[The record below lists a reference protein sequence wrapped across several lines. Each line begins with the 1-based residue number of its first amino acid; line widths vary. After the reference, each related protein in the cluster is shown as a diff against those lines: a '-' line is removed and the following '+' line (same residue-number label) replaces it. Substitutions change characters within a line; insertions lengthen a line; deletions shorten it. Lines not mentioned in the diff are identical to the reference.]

1 MTNKNP
7 PPIGPYVSLPGQWTR
22 ERDALLPIIER
33 VLQSGKYIGGREVEL
48 FEEYAAKLCQTKHCV
63 ALNSGTDALVCG
75 LITLG
80 VKRGDEVITPPNSFV
95 ASTAAIVHIGAKPVF
110 VDVLEDQNIDP
121 TKLEAA
127 ISKST
132 RAIMPVHLTGRMARM
147 DEIKSIADRHG
158 IPIIEDGAQAIGS
171 KYQQIPS
178 GKWGKVGCFS
188 THPLKNLNGCG
199 DGGFLVT
206 DDDLI
211 ASKVRAMRMHGFKQ
225 HPDGSINKYIIEQF
239 GYVSRMDTLQAAI
252 LLFRIS
258 ELETV
263 IAQRQYNAEHYC
275 QILDPDTITFP
286 KNQASEFNSYHTFV
300 IQVDRRDA
308 LREHLKQVGIETG
321 IHYPIPIHLQ
331 PASKFLGL
339 PKGSFPTTERQ
350 ATRILTLPIH
360 QFLTRTQVETV
371 AYHINQFLS
380 PSRTRRA
387 KLVE

>member
-1 MTNKNP
+1 MTNKNH
-7 PPIGPYVSLPGQWTR
+7 PPIVPYVSLSGQWTR

-188 THPLKNLNGCG
+188 THPLKNLNACG

-387 KLVE
+387 KLVG

>member
-1 MTNKNP
+1 MTNKNH
-7 PPIGPYVSLPGQWTR
+7 PPIVPYVSLSGQWTR

-263 IAQRQYNAEHYC
+263 IARRQYNAEHYC

-331 PASKFLGL
+331 PASKILGF

-360 QFLTRTQVETV
+360 QFLTQTQVETV

-387 KLVE
+387 KLVG